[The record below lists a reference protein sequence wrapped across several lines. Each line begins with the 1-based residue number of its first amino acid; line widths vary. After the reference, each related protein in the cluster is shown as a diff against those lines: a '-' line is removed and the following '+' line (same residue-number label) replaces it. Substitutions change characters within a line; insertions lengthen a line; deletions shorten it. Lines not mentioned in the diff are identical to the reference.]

1 MTTDRHDPGHEALS
15 RRGLIAA
22 TLAFTIAPLPA
33 GALTPGAA
41 EAHVRATVEAIL
53 ALIAANQPKE
63 ATAKALRELF
73 VQKSALEQLVRYT
86 AGPYWDDMSDAQ
98 RERYQTGFIA
108 YISSYYARQFRTVD
122 VSLDQL
128 RNVVRLAG
136 TRDAGRHGVL
146 VTTEIVVG
154 GQVVVSM
161 DWLVSDRSGRV
172 AISDLI
178 VGGISMARTQRDII
192 VAMFRERDGDP
203 ELMIAEFRE
212 HSFDLD

>member
-1 MTTDRHDPGHEALS
+1 MNSRRPERDGEGFS
-15 RRGLIAA
+15 RRGAMLAAGAFAITPLPIAA
-22 TLAFTIAPLPA
+22 LDPGPA
-33 GALTPGAA
+33 Q
-41 EAHVRATVEAIL
+41 AHVRATLEAIL
-53 ALIAANQPKE
+53 ELIVANQPKE

-73 VQKSALEQLVRYT
+73 VQRSALDQLVRYT
-86 AGPYWDDMSDAQ
+86 AGPYWDEMSGEQKQ
-98 RERYQTGFIA
+98 RYRTGFIA

-122 VSLDQL
+122 VAIDQL
-128 RNVVRLAG
+128 RNVVRIAG
-136 TRDAGRHGVL
+136 ARDAGRHGVL

-154 GQVVVSM
+154 RQVVVSM
-161 DWLVSDRSGRV
+161 DWLVSDRSGRI